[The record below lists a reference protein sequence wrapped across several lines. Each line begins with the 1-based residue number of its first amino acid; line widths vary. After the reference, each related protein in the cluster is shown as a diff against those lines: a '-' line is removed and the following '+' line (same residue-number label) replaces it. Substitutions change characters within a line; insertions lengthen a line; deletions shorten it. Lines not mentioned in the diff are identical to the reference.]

1 MADTG
6 LTEAALYVVATPIGN
21 LGDITLRAMEVLRQA
36 DAIAAEDTRVTQKL
50 LAHLGIR
57 SELMSLHEHN
67 EKAAA
72 QRIVELL
79 GAGKRVALVSDAG
92 TPGLSDPGAAA
103 VAAVRAAGF
112 RAIPVPGASAMLA
125 ALAVSGMT
133 ALPVCFHGFLPSRK
147 AEREKWLRGVAGQQG
162 VLVFYEAPHR
172 IVESVAAIA
181 EVFGGDRRILIA
193 RELTKLFEQVHDCRL
208 DEAVAWLQADA
219 DRQRGEFVLLVEGAP
234 AAAGVAEAAFEPV
247 LEALLEELPLRQAV
261 SLAAKITGARRNA
274 VYERALELK
283 NADD

>member
-1 MADTG
+1 

-21 LGDITLRAMEVLRQA
+21 LGDITVRAIEILRQA

-57 SELMSLHEHN
+57 SELLSLHEHN

-147 AEREKWLRGVAGQQG
+147 AEREKCLHGIASQQG

-181 EVFGGDRRILIA
+181 EAFGGGRRILIA

-208 DEAVAWLQADA
+208 DEAVSWLQADA

-234 AAAGVAEAAFEPV
+234 AEAAADAAAFEPV

-261 SLAAKITGARRNA
+261 GLAAKITGARRNA

>member
-1 MADTG
+1 M
-6 LTEAALYVVATPIGN
+6 TEAALYVVATPIGN
-21 LGDITLRAMEVLRQA
+21 LGDITVRAVEVLRQA
-36 DAIAAEDTRVTQKL
+36 DTIAAEDTRVTQKL

-57 SELMSLHEHN
+57 ADLMPLHEHN

-147 AEREKWLRGVAGQQG
+147 AEREKYLNGIAGQQG
-162 VLVFYEAPHR
+162 VVAFYEAPHR

-181 EVFGGDRRILIA
+181 EAFGGGRRILIA
-193 RELTKLFEQVHDCRL
+193 RELTKMFEQVHDCRL

-234 AAAGVAEAAFEPV
+234 AEPGVAAAAFEPV

-261 SLAAKITGARRNA
+261 GLAAKITGARRNA